1 MSQRF
6 YGGQAILE
14 GVMMRGANTFA
25 VAVRTASGEIKLHHE
40 PLTAWIYTSRLGKWP
55 FVRGLGLLWEALG
68 LGIRAIIWSA
78 DIAAQDIV
86 EEENRRKEAES
97 DQNPRQESEPD
108 EPTEV
113 RFQGPLAWTTVG
125 FSFILG
131 IGLFF
136 LLPTLA
142 SRWIV
147 GFLGDNPYLDATIEG
162 GVRILL
168 FTLYFILISFM
179 KDIRRMFGFHGAEH
193 KAINAYEAGSDLSV
207 QDVQKYSVQHVRCG
221 TSFILFVVII
231 SIILFFPLSFAGVEP
246 VWLALVLRLVSR
258 LLLLPIVAGI
268 AYELIRFSANHKDNP
283 WLRFFILPGLL
294 LQKATTRPPD
304 DDMVQTAV
312 AALIPVLESDG
323 IEVNAETKA
332 LLADQVVLT
341 PMSG

>member
-1 MSQRF
+1 
-6 YGGQAILE
+6 
-14 GVMMRGANTFA
+14 MRGANTFA
-25 VAVRTASGEIKLHHE
+25 VAVRTASGEIRLHHE

-55 FVRGLGLLWEALG
+55 FIRGLGLLWEALG

-78 DIAAQDIV
+78 DIAAQDIA
-86 EEENRRKEAES
+86 EEENRKKAAEAPPGVAS
-97 DQNPRQESEPD
+97 SPAAD
-108 EPTEV
+108 EDTEI

-125 FSFILG
+125 FSFLLG

-147 GFLGDNPYLDATIEG
+147 GFLGENPYLDATIEG
-162 GVRILL
+162 AVRILL

-193 KAINAYEAGSDLSV
+193 KAINAFEAGSDLSV
-207 QDVQKYSVQHVRCG
+207 QDVQRYSVQHVRCG

-246 VWLALVLRLVSR
+246 VWLALLLRLVSR
-258 LLLLPIVAGI
+258 LLLLPFVAGI

-323 IEVNAETKA
+323 IAVSEETKA
-332 LLADQVVLT
+332 VLADQVVLT